1 MYILTDELKSACT
14 NVQMVIIYESHQFPQ
29 TGKFNSIISAK
40 YVLNEDHTEFKC
52 LFLDNSHYYCMVCCS
67 TDPSVP
73 PDSSVYNISTTRGTE
88 VTVDIYSLNHGQIY
102 CKAAA
107 TTFNTTDCSGP
118 IVGGSKVLME
128 YTLKDGTAF
137 GNGLVYILNNVHT
150 FFSPFM
156 F

>member
-1 MYILTDELKSACT
+1 MK
-14 NVQMVIIYESHQFPQ
+14 SHQFPQ

-52 LFLDNSHYYCMVCCS
+52 LFLDNSHNYCMVCCS

-107 TTFNTTDCSGP
+107 TIFNTTDCSGP
-118 IVGGSKVLME
+118 IVGGSKVLIE

-150 FFSPFM
+150 FFSLLCFR
-156 F
+156 